1 MNTFSKSLTPTIRI
15 SYMILPTHLANR
27 FYEQLSFYSCTV
39 SNFEQYTLAAFL
51 DKGYFEKHINRMRLY
66 YIRQRKRL
74 IQEIEG
80 SKLKDCCEI
89 IENEAGLHFL
99 VKLKTQKPDCEII
112 DNLQKKG
119 IRIQALSEYFFTNDV
134 EKEHYFIVN
143 YSNIELDKISQA
155 CDALY
160 EVIR

>member
-1 MNTFSKSLTPTIRI
+1 
-15 SYMILPTHLANR
+15 
-27 FYEQLSFYSCTV
+27 
-39 SNFEQYTLAAFL
+39 
-51 DKGYFEKHINRMRLY
+51 MRLY

-112 DNLQKKG
+112 DKLQKKG